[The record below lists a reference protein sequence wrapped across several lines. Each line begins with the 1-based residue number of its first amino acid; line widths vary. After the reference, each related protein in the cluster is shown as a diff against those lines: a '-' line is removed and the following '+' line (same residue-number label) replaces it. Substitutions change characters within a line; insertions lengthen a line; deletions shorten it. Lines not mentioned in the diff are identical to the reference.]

1 MQQTENYQLS
11 LWNKEDRILMGIFHE
26 EDHAIGTAPAD
37 RAKIAAE
44 DGASAGKICRDGP
57 QA

>member
-1 MQQTENYQLS
+1 MQQAENYQLS

-26 EDHAIGTAPAD
+26 EDHAIGTAPAAC
-37 RAKIAAE
+37 AKIAAE
-44 DGASAGKICRDGP
+44 DDAGAGKICQGGP

>member
-11 LWNKEDRILMGIFHE
+11 LWNKEDRILMGIFRE
-26 EDHAIGTAPAD
+26 EDETIHAAPAD
-37 RAKIAAE
+37 CAKIAAE
-44 DGASAGKICRDGP
+44 GDAGAGEICQGGL

>member
-11 LWNKEDRILMGIFHE
+11 LWNEEDRILMGLFHE
-26 EDHAIGTAPAD
+26 EDHAIDAAPAD
-37 RAKIAAE
+37 CARIAAE
-44 DGASAGKICRDGP
+44 GCAGAGKICRGGP

>member
-11 LWNKEDRILMGIFHE
+11 LWNKEDRILMGLFRE
-26 EDHAIGTAPAD
+26 EEPAVNAPPED
-37 RAKIAAE
+37 RAKIAAK
-44 DGASAGKICRDGP
+44 GRGSAVEFCRDGP